1 MVGGE
6 QGWHRPWESRARVAM
21 TTAGSEAAPSG
32 GAVGWGLAE
41 GSKFGTAPWGR
52 FLLRPSPILSFLGKY
67 PSSRTPPPQGIAP
80 WPCSPSPGALLAA
93 SPAAAS
99 GQLPVPCI
107 PAAGRL
113 HGTHLLAAPGLPSPT
128 CTPTPSPSPFCHPQ
142 PPDYIRASCLMST
155 CPRSRPALDPSTPLH
170 LPLDPTL
177 THTDADQCVHDG
189 SEGLHILTL
198 SHGPTM
204 SARPR
209 CPIPAAAAN
218 PGLMQEPV
226 GVCGGVGVRCHCAC
240 SRDSLAQR
248 PSRQEVGN
256 SSPHVVFGGRWGR

>member
-1 MVGGE
+1 MPHPHTSPWSLSSQPSRSGAQLTQRREGQAGRGKEVVGGE

-32 GAVGWGLAE
+32 GAVGWGLAK
-41 GSKFGTAPWGR
+41 GSKFGTAPWR
-52 FLLRPSPILSFLGKY
+52 RLLHRPSPILSFLGKY
-67 PSSRTPPPQGIAP
+67 PSSRTPPPQSIAP
-80 WPCSPSPGALLAA
+80 WPCSPWCTAGGHPSP
-93 SPAAAS
+93 SAAS
-99 GQLPVPCI
+99 GQLPVPCT

-113 HGTHLLAAPGLPSPT
+113 HGTHLQAAPGLPSPT

-142 PPDYIRASCLMST
+142 PPDYIPASCLMST
-155 CPRSRPALDPSTPLH
+155 CPRSRPALDPSTPP

-204 SARPR
+204 PARPR
-209 CPIPAAAAN
+209 VPDPGCGCEPPA
-218 PGLMQEPV
+218 
-226 GVCGGVGVRCHCAC
+226 
-240 SRDSLAQR
+240 
-248 PSRQEVGN
+248 
-256 SSPHVVFGGRWGR
+256 